1 MFSIQD
7 KEFLKTEGYLVVNL
21 KELYPIEFEK
31 AEKLLQDEIIS
42 SKKFNTLI
50 CKPDKVNDEAKKLI
64 DSLDVELAEGQ
75 TDQLVGS
82 QDDLESI
89 HTAIVNDYDEDRDGQ
104 IWLFSQ
110 VRNSLF
116 HNFKKDAAKDLYEFT
131 DDEVKLIQK
140 DKNTREFD
148 DLQLCEYTLYLPGG
162 QTPYHRDG
170 CESGRLMVFLT
181 YFSHDYKDG
190 GGIFEFE
197 DKNGDIQEIAPVYG
211 TSLLLDFTDKEDN
224 PTNNLDH
231 RVTAVDNFRRYCFL
245 SSLNSI
251 KGID

>member
-1 MFSIQD
+1 MFSIEE
-7 KEFLKTEGYLVVNL
+7 KEFLKKEGYLVVNL
-21 KELYPIEFEK
+21 KELYPKEFER
-31 AEKLLQDEIIS
+31 AEKILQDEIIS
-42 SKKFNTLI
+42 SKKFDTLI
-50 CKPDKVNDEAKKLI
+50 CKPDRVNDEAKKLI
-64 DSLDVELAEGQ
+64 NSLDVKLAEGQ
-75 TDQLVGS
+75 GDQLVGS

-89 HTAIVNDYDEDRDGQ
+89 HTAIVNNYSEDRDGQ
-104 IWLFSQ
+104 IWMFSQ
-110 VRNSLF
+110 VNNSLF

-131 DDEVKLIQK
+131 DNEVKLIKK
-140 DKNTREFD
+140 D
-148 DLQLCEYTLYLPGG
+148 QICEYTLYLPGG
-162 QTPYHRDG
+162 QTPYHLDG

-190 GGIFEFE
+190 GGVFEFR
-197 DKNGDIQEIAPVYG
+197 DKSGTIQEIEPVYG
-211 TSLLLDFTDKEDN
+211 TSLVLDFTDKEDN

>member
-31 AEKLLQDEIIS
+31 AEKLLQDKIIS

-75 TDQLVGS
+75 EDQLVGS

-89 HTAIVNDYDEDRDGQ
+89 HTAIVNNYSEDRDGQ
-104 IWLFSQ
+104 IWMFSQ
-110 VRNSLF
+110 VNNSLF

-131 DDEVKLIQK
+131 DNEVKLIKK
-140 DKNTREFD
+140 D
-148 DLQLCEYTLYLPGG
+148 QICEYTLYLPGG

-190 GGIFEFE
+190 GGVFEFR
-197 DKNGDIQEIAPVYG
+197 DKSGTIQEIEPVYG
-211 TSLLLDFTDKEDN
+211 TSLVLDFTDKEDN

>member
-31 AEKLLQDEIIS
+31 AEKLLQDKIIS

-75 TDQLVGS
+75 EDQLVGS

-110 VRNSLF
+110 VNNSLF

-131 DDEVKLIQK
+131 DNEVKLIKK
-140 DKNTREFD
+140 D
-148 DLQLCEYTLYLPGG
+148 QICEYTLYLPGG
-162 QTPYHRDG
+162 QTPYHLDG

-190 GGIFEFE
+190 GGVFEFR
-197 DKNGDIQEIAPVYG
+197 DKSGTIQEIEPVYG
-211 TSLLLDFTDKEDN
+211 TSLVLDFTDKEDN

-251 KGID
+251 KGTD